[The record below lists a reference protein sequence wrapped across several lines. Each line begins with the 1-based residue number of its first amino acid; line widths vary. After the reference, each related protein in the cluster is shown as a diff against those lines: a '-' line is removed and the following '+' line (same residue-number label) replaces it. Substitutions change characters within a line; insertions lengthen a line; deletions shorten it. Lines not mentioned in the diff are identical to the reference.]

1 MLRRNFL
8 ASFGLGAAA
17 VGVAAAAPRK
27 PFAKP
32 PASKTLDVW
41 RNALAAARLREIA
54 RLADYRDAGRFPRN
68 HRVLGHTPTFIDPN
82 GAACAVGYLMQQS
95 GRAALA
101 AEIARTNNHVY
112 IERITEGPALEWI
125 LHSGLTQQEC
135 AVIQPSYRW
144 EHPVEPMPQ
153 PDETER
159 LRQHFATVERQLLRD
174 SEASLDRTLE
184 RLDAHI
190 QAGES
195 IDRIVT

>member
-32 PASKTLDVW
+32 PTSKTLDAW

-54 RLADYRDAGRFPRN
+54 RLASYRDAGWFPRN
-68 HRVLGHTPTFIDPN
+68 HRVLGSIPTFIDPN

-95 GRAALA
+95 GHAALA
-101 AEIARTNNHVY
+101 ADIARTDNHVY
-112 IERITEGPALEWI
+112 IEKITDGPALEWI
-125 LHSGLTQQEC
+125 LHSGLTQEEC
-135 AVIQPSYRW
+135 AFIQPSYNWDPR
-144 EHPVEPMPQ
+144 PMPE
-153 PDETER
+153 PDQSER

-174 SEASLDRTLE
+174 SEASLDRTVE

-190 QAGES
+190 RAGETV
-195 IDRIVT
+195 DRVVT